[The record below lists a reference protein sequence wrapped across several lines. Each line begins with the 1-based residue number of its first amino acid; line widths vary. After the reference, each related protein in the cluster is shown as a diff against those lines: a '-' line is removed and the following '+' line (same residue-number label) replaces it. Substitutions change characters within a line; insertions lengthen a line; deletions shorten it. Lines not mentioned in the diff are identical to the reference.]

1 MNQKL
6 KLLSRFIVISSIFI
20 FSCNFSKDS
29 SAVDPI
35 LLEELKES
43 NIGRSSWQKPNLV
56 IEKLGHI
63 EGKTIADIGAGTG
76 YFSFRLA
83 FNGAKVIAIEIDPKM
98 IELIETFDLNLPTD
112 LHGQIETRLAK
123 PDDPLLSPSEVDI
136 AFIMNTIAYIDN
148 PADYLARL
156 KSGMK
161 PNGTIMVVDFKTK
174 NLDINAPPMD
184 ERISQNIVINLLEKV
199 GFQDVQLDETSLDYQ
214 YIITASL

>member
-1 MNQKL
+1 MA
-6 KLLSRFIVISSIFI
+6 ISIIFI
-20 FSCNFSKDS
+20 LSCNFSKDS

-56 IEKLGHI
+56 IEKLGNI

-98 IELIETFDLNLPTD
+98 IELIETFDLNLPAD
-112 LHGQIETRLAK
+112 LHGKIETRLAK

-136 AFIMNTIAYIDN
+136 VFIMNTIAYIEN
-148 PADYLARL
+148 PADYLKRL

-161 PNGTIMVVDFKTK
+161 PNGAIMIVDFKTK

-184 ERISQNIVINLLEKV
+184 ERISPSVVLGFLENAGFSKIV
-199 GFQDVQLDETSLDYQ
+199 LDDSSLDYQ

>member
-1 MNQKL
+1 MAT
-6 KLLSRFIVISSIFI
+6 SIIFI
-20 FSCNFSKDS
+20 LSCNFSKDS

-56 IEKLGHI
+56 IEKLGNI

-112 LHGQIETRLAK
+112 LHGKIETRLAK

-136 AFIMNTIAYIDN
+136 VFIMNTIAYIEN
-148 PADYLARL
+148 PSDYLARL

-161 PNGTIMVVDFKTK
+161 PNGTIMIVDFKTK

-184 ERISQNIVINLLEKV
+184 ERISPSIVLGILENA
-199 GFQDVQLDETSLDYQ
+199 GFSKIVLDDSSLEYQ